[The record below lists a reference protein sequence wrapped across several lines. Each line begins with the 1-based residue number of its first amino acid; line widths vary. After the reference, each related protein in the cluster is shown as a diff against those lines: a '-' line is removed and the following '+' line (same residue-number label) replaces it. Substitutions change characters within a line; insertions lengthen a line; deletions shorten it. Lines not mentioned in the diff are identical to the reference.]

1 MSSFVRSQYHGVTN
15 ISVSYL
21 TFYRLNE
28 FLKGTLLEVT
38 YKLNVSNILAASI
51 LLALTPE
58 SSVWFWITSDN
69 FSSLNHESC
78 TTLSRIITLWH
89 ALTWFVWKNFFTRLE
104 PLNVKPSER
113 RGFSDI
119 STFSLN
125 NIFRLIQRQEGAR
138 LVEEEHRVPRRHLF
152 RVARHEHYRVTKN
165 LFWGAE

>member
-38 YKLNVSNILAASI
+38 YKLNVFNILAASI

-78 TTLSRIITLWH
+78 TTLSRIITL
-89 ALTWFVWKNFFTRLE
+89 
-104 PLNVKPSER
+104 
-113 RGFSDI
+113 
-119 STFSLN
+119 
-125 NIFRLIQRQEGAR
+125 
-138 LVEEEHRVPRRHLF
+138 
-152 RVARHEHYRVTKN
+152 
-165 LFWGAE
+165 